1 MQRMSERVPA
11 PRANRSQS
19 GRVGIV
25 DIGSN
30 SIRLVVYEHATRSP
44 LPVFNEKVLSALGRD
59 LQSTNRLNPDGVAL
73 ALDNLE
79 RFVTLARNMKV
90 ARFDMLATAAVRDAE
105 DGEAFVAEVKRRT
118 GETVRIVSGKEEAEL
133 SGLGVICG
141 MPDADGVMGDLG
153 GGSLE
158 LMALEKGDLGPSAT
172 LPLGPLRLAPAGLGK
187 RTVRE
192 VVDQALSS
200 VKWLTQYRGRT
211 FFPVGG
217 AWRAFARVHM
227 EQTDYPLHVIH
238 EYRIP
243 GREARDMAEMLSH
256 QSVKSL
262 EKIIGLSRRRLETL
276 PTGLI
281 VLERLLGILQPKWV
295 RFSAFGLREGFFF
308 SNLSAEER
316 KRDPLIAHAEDE
328 RARWRRFELMP
339 EEIQHWIA
347 PLFSD
352 ETPAEARL
360 RRAAC
365 LLSDIAWAEHPD
377 YRADQALLRILR
389 MPVPGI
395 DHKER
400 ALLALALM
408 WRYKSG
414 LRGAEASM
422 ALNLIEDDW
431 AAVAQRIGT
440 SLRLAYNLS
449 GGAPGLLTKTSL
461 RRDRNVVTLMV
472 PPELRNQLGDV
483 TERRLAAVAEAFDAK
498 PAIVFAEPAIRTG
511 AT

>member
-1 MQRMSERVPA
+1 MQAMSERDPA
-11 PRANRSQS
+11 TGRPQA

-30 SIRLVVYEHATRSP
+30 SIRLVVYEQALRSP

-59 LQSTNRLNPDGVAL
+59 LAATNRLNPDGMAS

-79 RFVTLARNMKV
+79 RFVTLARNMNV
-90 ARFDMLATAAVRDAE
+90 ARLDLLATAAVRDAE
-105 DGEAFVAEVKRRT
+105 DGEAFVAEVRRRT
-118 GETVRIVSGKEEAEL
+118 GETVQIVSGKEEARL

-158 LMALEKGDLGPSAT
+158 IMALEKGALGASAT
-172 LPLGPLRLAPAGLGK
+172 LPIGPLRLAPSGLGK

-192 VVDQALSS
+192 VVDQALSG

-238 EYRIP
+238 EYRIS
-243 GREARDMAEMLSH
+243 GREARDIAEMLSH

-262 EKIIGLSRRRLETL
+262 EKIVGLSRRRLETL
-276 PTGLI
+276 PLALT
-281 VLERLLGILQPKWV
+281 VLERLLVILQPKWI

-308 SNLSAEER
+308 NNLSPEEQ

-339 EEIQHWIA
+339 EEIQQWLA
-347 PLFSD
+347 PLFTD

-377 YRADQALLRILR
+377 YRADQALLRVLR

-414 LRGAEASM
+414 VRGAEASM

-449 GGAPGLLTKTSL
+449 GGAPGLLTQTTL
-461 RRDRNVVTLMV
+461 RRERGAITLIV
-472 PPELRNQLGDV
+472 PPHLRNQLGDV

-498 PAIVFAEPAIRTG
+498 PAIVITEPTRKTR
-511 AT
+511 

>member
-1 MQRMSERVPA
+1 MQAMSERAPA
-11 PRANRSQS
+11 PNSSRHS

-30 SIRLVVYEHATRSP
+30 SIRLVVYEQASRSP

-59 LQSTNRLNPDGVAL
+59 LQSTNRLNPEGVAL

-79 RFVTLARNMKV
+79 RFVTLARNMDV
-90 ARFDMLATAAVRDAE
+90 ARLDLLATAAVRDAE
-105 DGEAFVAEVKRRT
+105 DGEEFVAEVRRRT
-118 GETVRIVSGKEEAEL
+118 GETVRIVTGKEEAQL

-141 MPDADGVMGDLG
+141 MPDADGIMGDLG

-158 LMALEKGDLGPSAT
+158 LMALEKGSLGASAT

-192 VVDQALSS
+192 VVDQALSG

-238 EYRIP
+238 EYRIT
-243 GREARDMAEMLSH
+243 GREARDIADMLSH
-256 QSVKSL
+256 QSLKSL
-262 EKIIGLSRRRLETL
+262 EKIVGLSRRRLETL
-276 PTGLI
+276 PVALV
-281 VLERLLGILQPKWV
+281 VLERLLAILQPKWI

-308 SNLSAEER
+308 SNLPEAEQ
-316 KRDPLIAHAEDE
+316 KRDPLLVHAQDE
-328 RARWRRFELMP
+328 CARWRRFELMP
-339 EEIQHWIA
+339 EEIHQWIS
-347 PLFSD
+347 PLFAD
-352 ETPAEARL
+352 ETAAEARL

-365 LLSDIAWAEHPD
+365 LMGDLAWAEHPD
-377 YRADQALLRILR
+377 YRAEQALLRVLR

-414 LRGAEASM
+414 VRGPDATM

-449 GGAPGLLTKTSL
+449 GGAPGLLTQTAL
-461 RRDRNVVTLMV
+461 RRERGNITLVV
-472 PPELRNQLGDV
+472 PPHLRNQLGEV

-498 PAIVFAEPAIRTG
+498 PAIVFGETVKQGR
-511 AT
+511 

>member
-1 MQRMSERVPA
+1 MQAMSARSPA
-11 PRANRSQS
+11 PTDNRHDA

-30 SIRLVVYEHATRSP
+30 SIRLVVYEQASRSP

-59 LQSTNRLNPDGVAL
+59 LAATNRLNAEGMAS

-79 RFVTLARNMKV
+79 RFVILARNMKV

-105 DGEAFVAEVKRRT
+105 DGEEFVAEVKRRT
-118 GETVRIVSGKEEAEL
+118 GQPVRIVSGKEEARL

-141 MPDADGVMGDLG
+141 MPDAEGVMGDLG

-158 LMALEKGDLGPSAT
+158 LMALDKGALGPSAT
-172 LPLGPLRLAPAGLGK
+172 LPLGPLRLAPSGLGK

-192 VVDQALSS
+192 VVDQALSG
-200 VKWLTQYRGRT
+200 VKWLTQYRGQA

-308 SNLSAEER
+308 GNLSEEEQ

-328 RARWRRFELMP
+328 RARWRRFDLMP
-339 EEIQHWIA
+339 EEIHDWIS
-347 PLFSD
+347 PLFTD

-377 YRADQALLRILR
+377 YRADQALLRMLR
-389 MPVPGI
+389 MPVPGF

-422 ALNLIEDDW
+422 AVNLIEDDW

-449 GGAPGLLTKTSL
+449 GGAPGLLTQTKL
-461 RRDRNVVTLMV
+461 RRERGSITLVV
-472 PPELRNQLGDV
+472 PPHLRNQLGDV

-498 PAIVFAEPAIRTG
+498 PAIVFAEDDERKAR
-511 AT
+511 